1 MFESILV
8 PVDGSSPS
16 SNALNV
22 AIDLAKKCEAKLSIV
37 HAIHQDVSI
46 QDVSIEALREVADRF
61 GFLDQVTEDLSNPDV
76 ITPVATPATGVPIV
90 IIPDAVLEK
99 IGNLLLEKSASRAR
113 SQSLDTVAIGLL
125 DESPAGAIL
134 RYAKINNIDLIVT
147 GSRGMGG
154 LKGLFLGSVSLKL
167 TEDAKCPCLVVK

>member
-1 MFESILV
+1 MFENILV

-22 AIDLAKKCEAKLSIV
+22 AIDLAKKYEAKLSIV

-61 GFLDQVTEDLSNPDV
+61 GFLDQVTEDLSNPDI

-125 DESPAGAIL
+125 DEGPAGAIL
-134 RYAKINNIDLIVT
+134 QYAKKNSIDLIVT
-147 GSRGMGG
+147 GSRGLGG
-154 LKGLFLGSVSLKL
+154 LKGLFLGSVSHKL
-167 TEDAKCPCLVVK
+167 IEDAKCPCLVVK

>member
-22 AIDLAKKCEAKLSIV
+22 AIDLAKKYEAKLSIV
-37 HAIHQDVSI
+37 HAIHR
-46 QDVSIEALREVADRF
+46 DVSIEALREVADRY
-61 GFLDQVTEDLSNPDV
+61 GFLDQVTEDLADPNI
-76 ITPVATPATGVPIV
+76 ITPVAAPGTGVPIV

-125 DESPAGAIL
+125 DEGPAGAIL
-134 RYAKINNIDLIVT
+134 RYAEKNSIDLIVT
-147 GSRGMGG
+147 GSRGLGG
-154 LKGLFLGSVSLKL
+154 LKGLFLGSVSHKL
-167 TEDAKCPCLVVK
+167 IEDAKCPCLVVK